1 VKLCKVIGSVWGGKE
16 AVSLSQQKLL
26 RLQEVVFVP
35 GSADCRI
42 AADEPGIAT
51 KSGIIIAL
59 DQLGAGAGEYVLVAH
74 GSRVRDLTV
83 GAGLPV
89 KDVVVAIVDAA
100 NVERDRFPEVTP

>member
-1 VKLCKVIGSVWGGKE
+1 MRLCKVIGSVWGGKE
-16 AVSLSQQKLL
+16 AASLCQQKLL
-26 RLQEVVFVP
+26 RLQEVAFGP
-35 GSADCRI
+35 GAAACRV
-42 AADEPGIAT
+42 AADQPDIAT

-83 GAGLPV
+83 GAALPV

-100 NVERDRFPEVTP
+100 DVERDRFPEVTP

>member
-1 VKLCKVIGSVWGGKE
+1 VRLCKVIGSVWGGKE
-16 AVSLSQQKLL
+16 AASLCQQKLL
-26 RLQEVVFVP
+26 RLQEVAFGP
-35 GSADCRI
+35 GAAACRV
-42 AADEPGIAT
+42 AADQPDIAT

-83 GAGLPV
+83 GAALPV

-100 NVERDRFPEVTP
+100 DVERDRFPEVTP